1 MSEIESSK
9 YATDWALSQ
18 QAKIEGSLQYELNE
32 LSEQI
37 GPACMLQVALVPP
50 YGEVDNAVKPM
61 PKSDGKARRYA
72 TRGQIEDIREHGRKK
87 IKKFL

>member
-1 MSEIESSK
+1 
-9 YATDWALSQ
+9 
-18 QAKIEGSLQYELNE
+18 
-32 LSEQI
+32 
-37 GPACMLQVALVPP
+37 MLQVELVSP
-50 YGEVDNAVKPM
+50 YREVDKAVKPM